1 MTASTTPKKR
11 KRQLMNTP
19 RNQKNTAPRGS
30 RWSRRDFLI
39 RSSLAGAGMLSLPA
53 LLAACGDDDGGTSS
67 DTTGGGGGGG
77 NSLVFDNWTAYIDE
91 ETVANFIAATGI
103 DMKYLETYNDNNEYF
118 AKVQP
123 VLSKGDKIKADILAP
138 TYWMAARYVSLGWA
152 QKLPVASI
160 ANKANLRSDLVGP
173 NWDPNGEYS
182 LPWQA
187 GTAGIA
193 YNISATGRE
202 VGSVADLFAPEFAGR
217 VGMLTEMRDT
227 IGLILM
233 GEGIDPSK
241 LTSFDDA
248 AAAFE
253 KLEQANSDGQIRQ
266 FTGND
271 YMDDLDSGNFA
282 VCVAWSGDVIQLAKD
297 NPDVR
302 FVIPEEGGTS
312 WYDSMIWVTGSE
324 NSDAVAKWMDFVY
337 DPENAAKITLG
348 SGYMSPVEGV
358 REVLEAMGGDEAEMA
373 NDPLLFP
380 DADTLSRLR
389 VFASLSEEEE
399 AKFDEEFSRITGA

>member
-1 MTASTTPKKR
+1 
-11 KRQLMNTP
+11 MNTP
-19 RNQKNTAPRGS
+19 RQQGNITPRGS

-39 RSSLAGAGMLSLPA
+39 RSTLAGAGALSLPA
-53 LLAACGDDDGGTSS
+53 LLAACGDDDGGSSS
-67 DTTGGGGGGG
+67 DTTSGGGGGGGGG
-77 NSLVFDNWTAYIDE
+77 NSLVFDNWPAYIDE

-123 VLSKGDKIKADILAP
+123 VLSKGDKIDADILAP

-152 QKLPVASI
+152 QKLPVSAI
-160 ANKANLRSDLVGP
+160 PNKANLRSDLVGP

-182 LPWQA
+182 LPWQT

-202 VGSVADLFAPEFAGR
+202 VRSVADLFAPEFKGR

-233 GEGIDPSK
+233 GEGIDPST
-241 LTSFDDA
+241 LTSFEDA
-248 AAAFE
+248 APAFE
-253 KLEQANSDGQIRQ
+253 KLAKANADGQIRQ

-271 YMDDLDSGNFA
+271 YMDDLDAGNFA
-282 VCVAWSGDVIQLAKD
+282 VCVGWSGDIIQLAKD

-324 NSDAVAKWMDFVY
+324 NSDSVAKWMDFVY
-337 DPENAAKITLG
+337 DPENAAKIAVG
-348 SGYMSPVEGV
+348 SGYMTPVVGV
-358 REVLEAMGGDEAEMA
+358 REVLEAMGGEEAEMA
-373 NDPLLFP
+373 NNPLLFP
-380 DADTLSRLR
+380 DDATLSRLR

-399 AKFDEEFSRITGA
+399 AKYDEEFSKITGA

>member
-1 MTASTTPKKR
+1 MNTHPQSGK
-11 KRQLMNTP
+11 NTP
-19 RNQKNTAPRGS
+19 RSP

-53 LLAACGDDDGGTSS
+53 LLAACGDDNGGSSS
-67 DTTGGGGGGG
+67 DGTGGGGGG
-77 NSLVFDNWTAYIDE
+77 NSLVFDNWTAYIDD

-103 DMKYLETYNDNNEYF
+103 DMEYLETYNDNNEYF

-123 VLSKGDKIKADILAP
+123 VLSKGNKIDADILAP
-138 TYWMAARYVSLGWA
+138 TSWMAARYVSLGWA
-152 QKLPVASI
+152 QKLPLSSI
-160 ANKANLRSDLVGP
+160 PNKANLRSDLVGP

-182 LPWQA
+182 LPWQT

-202 VGSVADLFAPEFAGR
+202 VRSVADLFAPEFKGR
-217 VGMLTEMRDT
+217 VGMLSEMRDT

-233 GEGIDPSK
+233 GEGIDPST
-241 LTSFDDA
+241 LTSYDDA
-248 AAAFE
+248 APAFE
-253 KLEQANSDGQIRQ
+253 KLAKANADGQIRQ

-271 YMDDLDSGNFA
+271 YMDDLDRGDFA

-324 NSDAVAKWMDFVY
+324 NSDAVAQWMNYVY
-337 DPENAAKITLG
+337 DPENAAKIALG
-348 SGYMSPVEGV
+348 SGYMTPVVGV
-358 REVLEAMGGDEAEMA
+358 REVLEAMGGEEAEMA

-380 DADTLSRLR
+380 DDATLARLR
-389 VFASLSEEEE
+389 VFASLGEEEE
-399 AKFDEEFSRITGA
+399 AKFDEEFSKISGA

>member
-1 MTASTTPKKR
+1 MNTRPQSGK
-11 KRQLMNTP
+11 NTP
-19 RNQKNTAPRGS
+19 RSP

-53 LLAACGDDDGGTSS
+53 LLAACGDDDGGSSS
-67 DTTGGGGGGG
+67 DTSGGGGGGG
-77 NSLVFDNWTAYIDE
+77 GRLVFDNWPAYIDE

-103 DMKYLETYNDNNEYF
+103 DMKYPEGYNDNNEYF

-123 VLSKGDKIKADILAP
+123 VLSKGDKIDADILAP
-138 TYWMAARYVSLGWA
+138 TSWMAARYVSLGWA
-152 QKLPVASI
+152 QKLPLASI
-160 ANKANLRSDLVGP
+160 PNKANLRSDLIGP

-182 LPWQA
+182 LPWQT

-202 VGSVADLFAPEFAGR
+202 VRSVADLFAPEFKGR
-217 VGMLTEMRDT
+217 VGMLSEMRDT

-233 GEGIDPSK
+233 GEGIDPST

-248 AAAFE
+248 APAFE
-253 KLEQANSDGQIRQ
+253 KLAKANSDGQIRQ

-312 WYDSMIWVTGSE
+312 WYDSMIWITGSD
-324 NSDAVAKWMDFVY
+324 NGDAVAKWMDYVY
-337 DPENAAKITLG
+337 DPENAAKIALG
-348 SGYMSPVEGV
+348 SGYMTPVVGV
-358 REVLEAMGGDEAEMA
+358 REVLEAMGGEEAEMA

-380 DADTLSRLR
+380 DDATLARLR
-389 VFASLSEEEE
+389 VFASLGEEEE
-399 AKFDEEFSRITGA
+399 AKFDEEFSKISGA

>member
-1 MTASTTPKKR
+1 MNNRS
-11 KRQLMNTP
+11 QSSSNTP
-19 RNQKNTAPRGS
+19 RAS

-53 LLAACGDDDGGTSS
+53 LLAACGDDDGGSSS
-67 DTTGGGGGGG
+67 DTSGGGGGS
-77 NSLVFDNWTAYIDE
+77 SLVFDNWPAYIDE

-103 DMKYLETYNDNNEYF
+103 DLKYLETYNDNNEYF

-123 VLSKGDKIKADILAP
+123 SLSKGNKIDADILAP

-160 ANKANLRSDLVGP
+160 PNKANLRSDLVGP

-182 LPWQA
+182 LPWQT

-202 VGSVADLFAPEFAGR
+202 VKSVADLFAPEFKGR

-233 GEGIDPSK
+233 GEGIDPSQ

-248 AAAFE
+248 APAFE
-253 KLEQANSDGQIRQ
+253 KLAKANADKQIRQ

-282 VCVAWSGDVIQLAKD
+282 VCVGWSGDVIQLAKD

-324 NSDAVAKWMDFVY
+324 NSDAVAQWMNYVY
-337 DPENAAKITLG
+337 DPENAAKIALG
-348 SGYMSPVEGV
+348 SGYMTPVEGV
-358 REVLEAMGGDEAEMA
+358 REVLEAMGGEEAEMA
-373 NDPLLFP
+373 NNQLLFP
-380 DADTLSRLR
+380 DDETLSRLR

-399 AKFDEEFSRITGA
+399 AKFDEEFSKITGA